1 VAKRRTQVNVSVDAS
16 DAKNLVDSM
25 VDNMRSYQ
33 VPLREANSFLKE
45 EFGKNFD
52 SEGAMVGGWAPLSPR
67 TQAWRAKNGFPVPGP
82 ILVNDG
88 SLRAAVANL
97 KARAGDKEATY
108 AVEHRLAP
116 FHQYGSRKTNL
127 PRREIVFEPPGF
139 ARLMGRRI
147 AGHILP
153 NAMTAEL
160 RRLFSP

>member
-1 VAKRRTQVNVSVDAS
+1 MAKRTQVNVSVDAS
-16 DAKNLVDSM
+16 EAIDLVDSM
-25 VDNMRSYQ
+25 VDKMRSYRE
-33 VPLREANSFLKE
+33 PLREANAFLKE

-52 SEGAMVGGWAPLSPR
+52 SEGAMVGGWEPLSPR
-67 TQAWRAKNGFPVPGP
+67 TQAWRVKNGYPVPGP

-97 KARAGDKEATY
+97 KARAEDKSATY

-139 ARLMGRRI
+139 GRLMSRRL

-153 NAMTAEL
+153 GAMTADL